1 MTKEDQMVQG
11 YLDGLHT
18 FVYDMPEVLH
28 SKSAAYRHGWLSGRD
43 DSFKLPREDAYVLKA
58 RAELIL
64 NN

>member
-18 FVYDMPEVLH
+18 FVYDMPEVL
-28 SKSAAYRHGWLSGRD
+28 STKPAAYKHGWLSGRD
-43 DSFKLPREDAYVLKA
+43 DAFKSPRENACVLKA

-64 NN
+64 RN